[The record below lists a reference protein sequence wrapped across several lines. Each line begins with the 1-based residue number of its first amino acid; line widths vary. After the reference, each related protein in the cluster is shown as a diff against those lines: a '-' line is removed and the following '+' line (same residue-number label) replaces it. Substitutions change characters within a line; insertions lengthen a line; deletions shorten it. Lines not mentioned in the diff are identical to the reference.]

1 MFQFWGRPE
10 NHIGLCQDVSRHG
23 LYNPVAFN
31 NSITVDSSLKMFLFL
46 FFVLIRS
53 LPRYVLFGG
62 YFQCLK
68 PIASVTCF
76 IYIPY

>member
-1 MFQFWGRPE
+1 MFQFAKTFLDMAYT
-10 NHIGLCQDVSRHG
+10 IQ
-23 LYNPVAFN
+23 FN

-53 LPRYVLFGG
+53 FPRYVLFGG